1 MSDETRTELL
11 EILRQLSDEFPEWRM
26 GQMITNL
33 AGLARGHEV
42 ESIWDAED
50 DELIEAARQMLEQ
63 KRAVSQ
69 ST

>member
-1 MSDETRTELL
+1 MSNQTRVELFTVL
-11 EILRQLSDEFPEWRM
+11 EQLRDEFPEWRM

-33 AGLARGHEV
+33 AGLARGHQV